1 MQKLIARY
9 LTPLLEVTGNEEVR
23 RASVTYHIAV
33 SGVVLGV
40 GYAGMNALLGIWV
53 GALANLLFGLLW
65 MFIARLC
72 RRGHVNKSRHFMLF
86 ATNLH
91 ILLTALFIFG
101 PECGGHHYLLASATV
116 GSLFFTLNEWRWKL
130 FYLVFGLTL
139 YMLLEY
145 ELVSY
150 NPVETIPLSVAR
162 LFEVVSIGGTIGF
175 IFIFLYSYQF
185 AVLRAERKLDR
196 AHQRSEELLL
206 NILPLPIAERLKV
219 GESVV
224 DRFEEVTVLFAD
236 ISSFTKLATE
246 MVPVD
251 IVQMLNQIFSAF
263 DSIADSYGLEKI
275 KTIGDAYMVAGGIP
289 EEQPNHVQAVAN
301 MAMDMRDWLTRFRD
315 EHGLDIGLRVGI
327 HSGPVVAGVIGSRKF
342 IYDLWGDTVNL
353 ASRMESH
360 GVIDQVQVT
369 EVVAEKLKPHF
380 QLETRGEIAVKGKGM
395 MPVYL
400 LLGRSSSSIT
410 P

>member
-9 LTPLLEVTGNEEVR
+9 LTPLLEFTGNEEVR

-33 SGVVLGV
+33 AGVVLGV
-40 GYAGMNALLGIWV
+40 GYALMNAALGIWI
-53 GALANLLFGLLW
+53 GALANFAFGFLW
-65 MFIARLC
+65 MLIARLC
-72 RRGHVNKSRHFMLF
+72 RNGLVDKSRHFMLF
-86 ATNLH
+86 ATNVH

-116 GSLFFTLNEWRWKL
+116 GSLFFTLDEWPWKL

-145 ELVSY
+145 ELLPYS
-150 NPVETIPLSVAR
+150 PVETISLPVAR
-162 LFEVVSIGGTIGF
+162 LFEVVSIAGTIGF
-175 IFIFLYSYQF
+175 IFVFLYSYQF

-246 MVPVD
+246 MVPVE
-251 IVQMLNQIFSAF
+251 IVQMLNEIFSAF

-289 EEQPNHVQAVAN
+289 EEQPNHVEAVAN
-301 MAMDMRDWLTRFRD
+301 MAMDMRDWLTNFRD
-315 EHGLDIGLRVGI
+315 TQGLDIGLRVGI

-360 GVIDQVQVT
+360 GIIDQIQVSQ
-369 EVVAEKLKPHF
+369 VVADKLESRFK
-380 QLETRGEIAVKGKGM
+380 LEARGEIAVKGKGN

-400 LLGRSSSSIT
+400 LDGRLASS
-410 P
+410 

>member
-1 MQKLIARY
+1 MQKLLARY
-9 LTPLLEVTGNEEVR
+9 LTPLLEFTGNEEVR

-33 SGVVLGV
+33 AGMVLGV
-40 GYAGMNALLGIWV
+40 GYALMNALLGIWV
-53 GALANLLFGLLW
+53 GALANLVFGLIW

-72 RRGHVNKSRHFMLF
+72 RRGLVDRSRHFMLF
-86 ATNLH
+86 ATNIH
-91 ILLTALFIFG
+91 ISITALFIFG

-116 GSLFFTLNEWRWKL
+116 GSLFFTLDEWPWKI
-130 FYLVFGLTL
+130 FYLIFGLTL
-139 YMLLEY
+139 YMLLEH
-145 ELVSY
+145 ELLPYSA
-150 NPVETIPLSVAR
+150 VETISLPVAR
-162 LFEVVSIGGTIGF
+162 LFEVVSVIGTIGF
-175 IFIFLYSYQF
+175 IFVFLYAYQF

-196 AHQRSEELLL
+196 AHRRSEELLL

-236 ISSFTKLATE
+236 ISSFTKLSTE

-251 IVQMLNQIFSAF
+251 IVRMLNEIFSAF

-301 MAMDMRDWLTRFRD
+301 MAMDMRDWLIDFRD
-315 EHGLDIGLRVGI
+315 SRGLDIGLRVGI

-360 GVIDQVQVT
+360 GIIDQVQVS
-369 EVVAEKLKPHF
+369 EVVAEKLQSHF
-380 QLETRGEIAVKGKGM
+380 LLENRGEIAVKGKGQ
-395 MPVYL
+395 MPAYL
-400 LLGRSSSSIT
+400 LTGRIDVVGK
-410 P
+410 

>member
-9 LTPLLEVTGNEEVR
+9 LTPLLEFTGNEEVR

-33 SGVVLGV
+33 AGVVLGV
-40 GYAGMNALLGIWV
+40 GYALMNALLGIWV
-53 GALANLLFGLLW
+53 GALANLVFGLLW

-72 RRGHVNKSRHFMLF
+72 RRGLVDKSRHFMLF
-86 ATNLH
+86 ATNIH

-101 PECGGHHYLLASATV
+101 PDCGGHHYLLASATV
-116 GSLFFTLNEWRWKL
+116 GSLFFTLDEWGWKL

-145 ELVSY
+145 GLVPYSPIG
-150 NPVETIPLSVAR
+150 NISLPVAR
-162 LFEVVSIGGTIGF
+162 VFDVVSIVGTIGF
-175 IFIFLYSYQF
+175 IFVFLYSYQF

-196 AHQRSEELLL
+196 AHRRSEELLL
-206 NILPLPIAERLKV
+206 NILPLQIAERLKV

-224 DRFEEVTVLFAD
+224 DRFEDVTVLFAD

-251 IVQMLNQIFSAF
+251 IVQMLNEIFSAF

-301 MAMDMRDWLTRFRD
+301 MAIDMRDWLIDFRD
-315 EHGLDIGLRVGI
+315 SRGLDIGLRVGI

-360 GVIDQVQVT
+360 GIIDQIQLSQ
-369 EVVAEKLKPHF
+369 VVAQRLRSKF
-380 QLETRGEIAVKGKGM
+380 QLVDRGEIAVKGKGK

-400 LLGRSSSSIT
+400 LAGRIDVAGG
-410 P
+410 